1 MKCYYIL
8 YNVFTCGTYN
18 MPLSPHFYVRPA
30 LEKAVEARS
39 TETLSR
45 RVIVENPFSEFILL
59 QDYPQ
64 ALESYD
70 DYEEYTF
77 GELRAENTIIEKFGQ
92 LLKVSKMPF
101 FAYEHFLRNLVS
113 SPIHHIQ

>member
-1 MKCYYIL
+1 
-8 YNVFTCGTYN
+8 
-18 MPLSPHFYVRPA
+18 MPLSPHFHVCPA
-30 LEKAVEARS
+30 LEEEIEALS
-39 TETLSR
+39 LSR
-45 RVIVENPFSEFILL
+45 RMVVVNPFSELTLL

-92 LLKVSKMPF
+92 LLKLP
-101 FAYEHFLRNLVS
+101 EIIFLVIYLTAL
-113 SPIHHIQ
+113 